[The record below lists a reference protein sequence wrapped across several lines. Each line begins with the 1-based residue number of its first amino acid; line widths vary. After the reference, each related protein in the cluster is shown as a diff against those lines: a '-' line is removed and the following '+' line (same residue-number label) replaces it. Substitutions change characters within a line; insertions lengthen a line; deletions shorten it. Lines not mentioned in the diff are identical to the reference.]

1 MSPMAGRVARA
12 RARAQ
17 WRVHARLRTT
27 PFTPKRRAIAWPA
40 VWLSLQNPGPVPRG
54 RSQLASDTCH
64 QVSPRAVPSSE
75 RQEQSSRRLRTAS
88 IARVSSLS
96 RHHVRPPCR
105 EHPSTIARDRSA
117 KSPSMRPLINQRAP
131 STDQWQS
138 TEAENLLNNNNQKQP
153 TDGSDL
159 ANAAGNKSA
168 APQPDRF

>member
-1 MSPMAGRVARA
+1 MVPYG

-17 WRVHARLRTT
+17 RRVHARLRTT

-96 RHHVRPPCR
+96 RYHVRPPCR
-105 EHPSTIARDRSA
+105 EHPSTIARDRHV
-117 KSPSMRPLINQRAP
+117 KSPSMRPLARHGAP
-131 STDQWQS
+131 SIDQWQS
-138 TEAENLLNNNNQKQP
+138 RPEPSRENNNLETNRRITGP
-153 TDGSDL
+153 DL